1 MIKPVRFFQPTTR
14 DKNRL
19 EELGEDPNVMLD
31 DLLPEMDDALDT
43 PVRTQI

>member
-14 DKNRL
+14 DENRL

-43 PVRTQI
+43 RVRTQI